1 MLILI
6 YSVLNG
12 DSKQEDMCAYLG
24 KDLQVFESFVSKIH
38 AELEVSFD
46 NADADKH
53 NDQIII
59 RLQSEQKFMDFL
71 KAFNRVKAMS
81 DIFHY
86 LSVIKN

>member
-12 DSKQEDMCAYLG
+12 DSKLDDMSDYLS
-24 KDLQVFESFVSKIH
+24 KDLQVFESFVTKIQ

-59 RLQSEQKFMDFL
+59 RLQSE
-71 KAFNRVKAMS
+71 
-81 DIFHY
+81 
-86 LSVIKN
+86 

>member
-12 DSKQEDMCAYLG
+12 DSKLDDMSDYLS
-24 KDLQVFESFVSKIH
+24 KDLQVFESFVTKIQ

-59 RLQSEQKFMDFL
+59 SLQSE
-71 KAFNRVKAMS
+71 
-81 DIFHY
+81 
-86 LSVIKN
+86 